1 MQGVKRKVIY
11 VGGYE
16 LLGLVVGTMVMT
28 VLTGKSPATTG
39 LLALMI
45 TGIATVWN
53 VSFNYLFEAWERRQR
68 DRTRTVRRRVL
79 HAVAFQLTLVC
90 FLVPLIAWWLGITLT
105 QAFVLDLVFIVYIPF
120 YTFAYNCAFDRCFG
134 VPSSAVNHEGNP
146 HLG

>member
-68 DRTRTVRRRVL
+68 DRTRTVGRRVL

-90 FLVPLIAWWLGITLT
+90 FLVPLIAWWLGITLI

-120 YTFAYNCAFDRCFG
+120 YTFAYNWAFDRCFC

>member
-16 LLGLVVGTMVMT
+16 LLGLAVGTMVMT

-53 VSFNYLFEAWERRQR
+53 LSFNYLFEAWERRQR

-120 YTFAYNCAFDRCFG
+120 YTFAYNWAFDRCFG
-134 VPSSAVNHEGNP
+134 VPSSAVN
-146 HLG
+146 